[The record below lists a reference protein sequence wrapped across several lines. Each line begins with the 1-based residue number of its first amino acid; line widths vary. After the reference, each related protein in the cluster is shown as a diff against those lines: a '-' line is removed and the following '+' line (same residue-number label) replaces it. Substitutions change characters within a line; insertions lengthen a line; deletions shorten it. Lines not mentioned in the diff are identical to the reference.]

1 MFDKWR
7 QRPMLRARWAPPRSL
22 LFNWLG
28 CSLFHCNGTN
38 ERSPFSNWH
47 RNFTDQLKDWNFI
60 DQPVAKLVQTI
71 SDTYFY
77 RTQVSLG
84 SGLWVPVS
92 LSIYVRTAV
101 LWNFA
106 DVTLADDDTN
116 SILLMV
122 PMLSNS
128 LLFVLNAIYA
138 SSTSWWSKQ
147 NFRNFGGELKYK
159 SDYKK

>member
-1 MFDKWR
+1 MIYALLSKIVASRIYAILWAKSLRMPGLGGGGGVNLIQAMPEFWEHLDLPPLPYVKFNLVHWFFTGPR
-7 QRPMLRARWAPPRSL
+7 CLWGPVYGSRPL
-22 LFNWLG
+22 
-28 CSLFHCNGTN
+28 
-38 ERSPFSNWH
+38 
-47 RNFTDQLKDWNFI
+47 
-60 DQPVAKLVQTI
+60 
-71 SDTYFY
+71 
-77 RTQVSLG
+77 
-84 SGLWVPVS
+84 
-92 LSIYVRTAV
+92 YVRTAV